1 MDTVDA
7 SFCDEWLAN
16 ISAVLGEKRPDYLVI
31 QHMEPDHS
39 ANITAFMNAYPVAAS
54 VMKKMF
60 EDSKNITFTENTVRI
75 LSGVKGETV
84 AQLDALADKLL
95 K

>member
-1 MDTVDA
+1 
-7 SFCDEWLAN
+7 
-16 ISAVLGEKRPDYLVI
+16 
-31 QHMEPDHS
+31 MEPDHS

-60 EDSKNITFTENTVRI
+60 EGSKYIKFTENTVRI
-75 LSGVKGETV
+75 LSGVKDETV